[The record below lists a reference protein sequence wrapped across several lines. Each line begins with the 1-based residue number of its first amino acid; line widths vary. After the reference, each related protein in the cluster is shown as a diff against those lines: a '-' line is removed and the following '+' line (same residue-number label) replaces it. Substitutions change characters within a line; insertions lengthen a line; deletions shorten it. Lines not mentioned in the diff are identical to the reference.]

1 MAKEFFLK
9 RYWRKLTGPA
19 GKISMGAL
27 LAIGFVAA
35 LVLHGSFNAV
45 MDYTNTQEFCISC
58 HTDDVYPE
66 FQLTPHYSNASGVQA
81 DCASCHLPKDF
92 VPKMTRKIVASR
104 EVWAELT
111 GKVDTIEKFNEHRRE
126 MAEREWDRM
135 MANDSQECRDCHIQE
150 KMDLGLQSLNAQK
163 GHTRAQEEGMTCIEC
178 HKGIAH
184 QLPDMKGV
192 PGWK

>member
-9 RYWRKLTGPA
+9 RYWKKLTGPA

-45 MDYTNTQEFCISC
+45 MDYTNTQEFCVSC
-58 HTDDVYPE
+58 HQDDVYPE
-66 FQLTPHYSNASGVQA
+66 FQLTPHYSNASGVEA
-81 DCASCHLPKDF
+81 DCSSCHLPKAF
-92 VPKMTRKIVASR
+92 VPKMTRKIAASK

-111 GKVDTIEKFNEHRRE
+111 GKVDTIEKFNEHRRA

-135 MANDSQECRDCHIQE
+135 MANDSQECRDCHVE
-150 KMDLGLQSLNAQK
+150 SSMDLGLQSLNAQK

-192 PGWK
+192 PGWN